1 MRSNIAQRIKNVQD
15 PVIPIVGKLIAEN
28 PGTISL
34 GQGIV
39 HYSPPDS
46 VTQSISNALHDNGG
60 NGLRNNNPEVF
71 HQYGDVCGKPEL
83 LDCIREKVRAEN
95 SIDLSHSSIVYTA
108 GSNMGFLN
116 AVLAIADVGDEVIL
130 PSPFY
135 FNHDMAIEIAGCKT
149 ITVPTNSEYQL
160 DVSALEAAISPR
172 TRAIV
177 TISPNNPTGAVYP
190 QADLVSVNK
199 LCADRDIYHISDEA
213 YEYFVYDGLQH
224 FSPASIDGSAEH
236 TISLFTLSKAY
247 GMAGWRCGYMV
258 APEHLLM
265 PIKKIQDTNLVCPPM
280 LNQLAA
286 EAAMKAGSG
295 WCAEQS
301 AGYADVRETILQEL
315 RTIEGCTIP
324 NPQGAFYMLLKLAS
338 DRPAMDIVRDLI
350 EQHGVATLPGTT
362 FGVTDQC
369 AIRVSYGAL
378 ERESVLEGL
387 RRLKSGLQSLL
398 N

>member
-1 MRSNIAQRIKNVQD
+1 VYSIAQRIQNVQD
-15 PVIPIVGKLIAEN
+15 PVIPIVGKLITEN

-34 GQGIV
+34 GQGVV
-39 HYSPPDS
+39 HYSPPPS
-46 VTQSISNALHDNGG
+46 VSKALSEALAWGSERESVSG
-60 NGLRNNNPEVF
+60 NDRVF
-71 HQYGDVCGKPEL
+71 HLYGDVCGSPQL
-83 LDCIREKVRAEN
+83 LDRIRDKVQSEN
-95 SIDLSHSSIVYTA
+95 NIDVTRSSIIYTA

-116 AVLAIADVGDEVIL
+116 AVLAIADIGDEVIL

-149 ITVPTNSEYQL
+149 ITVPTTSEYQL
-160 DVSALEAAISPR
+160 DLAALEAAITPR

-177 TISPNNPTGAVYP
+177 TVSPNNPTGAVYP
-190 QADLVSVNK
+190 DADLVAVNQ
-199 LCADRDIYHISDEA
+199 LCANNGIYHISDEA
-213 YEYFVYDGLQH
+213 YEYFLYDGLQH
-224 FSPASIDGSAEH
+224 FSPACIEGSADH

-258 APEHLLM
+258 TPEHLLM

-286 EAAMKAGSG
+286 EAALEAGAE
-295 WCAEQS
+295 WCKEQS
-301 AGYADVRETILQEL
+301 RGYSEMRETMLNEL
-315 RTIEGCTIP
+315 DAISGCTIP
-324 NPQGAFYMLLKLAS
+324 NPQGAFYMLLKLDS
-338 DRPAMDIVRDLI
+338 DRPAMEVVQELI

-362 FGVTDQC
+362 FGVTDPC

-378 ERESVLEGL
+378 ERESALEGL

-398 N
+398 S